1 MLQALLLLNIL
12 QHPVT
17 THIILVS
24 AGDTEQ
30 SSMVRDHCS
39 AEFRN
44 VLVEIYEI
52 LRLLLVD
59 DIVEMNVLVS
69 PFEVVDDPP
78 VRQLLLDYEQAL
90 EELNDMLLDVYM
102 IVLSDHCLLILQI
115 GLILLDK
122 SLSIINDVPDLFER
136 LHVGLGVRL
145 QSLDLLLQR
154 PVFVHLLG

>member
-1 MLQALLLLNIL
+1 MLQALLLLNVL

-30 SSMVRDHCS
+30 SSMVRDHGS

-69 PFEVVDDPP
+69 PLEVVDDSP

-102 IVLSDHCLLILQI
+102 IVLSDHGLLILQI